1 MGRRLLLDMRQG
13 TASCTESLRRIWR
26 FLHHDRISSRRG
38 HKKGECA
45 ASECTLLCNDFL
57 RLGYSQFVVDP
68 NVRLAYTHRDAAD
81 VHKPQFVKGIRKT
94 DWADVQSSPPI
105 NWSLTPHRPYY
116 KCAAP
121 LPSSHMRMY
130 TSL

>member
-1 MGRRLLLDMRQG
+1 
-13 TASCTESLRRIWR
+13 
-26 FLHHDRISSRRG
+26 
-38 HKKGECA
+38 
-45 ASECTLLCNDFL
+45 L

-81 VHKPQFVKGIRKT
+81 VYKPQFVKGIRKT

-121 LPSSHMRMY
+121 GPSYHIRQYLSLHLGGPAVCGVQALCMQTALAAHGDLLPAARQM
-130 TSL
+130 